1 MASVLLGGVR
11 FDLLATL
18 YSNSLFILLMIVPI
32 ATRFKAGYQT
42 LLRWI
47 FIIINSI
54 AFAINTADFIYYRF
68 TLRRTTVSVIG
79 QFKNEENL
87 GRLAF
92 QFIWYYWY
100 AVLFGLVTVAL
111 LYAGFRKV

>member
-1 MASVLLGGVR
+1 MFKKYLVGLSWKDNIYVALVLSLLLVMSLYTFGRIGFYFFNLSFFPNITGARMATILLGGLR
-11 FDLLATL
+11 LDLSATL

-54 AFAINTADFIYYRF
+54 AFAINTAI
-68 TLRRTTVSVIG
+68 
-79 QFKNEENL
+79 
-87 GRLAF
+87 
-92 QFIWYYWY
+92 
-100 AVLFGLVTVAL
+100 
-111 LYAGFRKV
+111 